1 MIIQKWKKLLN
12 RNNRV
17 LNVSHKDYD
26 GCASSIVIQNV
37 FKKVDFKYLKYG
49 EVNSYLKT
57 INYNDYDVVILT
69 DISPETVEAFDIS
82 DKLFLLDHHQSALQY
97 NNPALCRIVNTE
109 QCATVLVKKFFESLH
124 GIDLGYLNE
133 FCSIVDDYDRWI
145 MSDSRSWA
153 MNELYFFYYESD
165 FRRRFMNGNVKFS
178 EDELDYIKKQKKA
191 LDETY
196 KNLTIYKC
204 DKVNM
209 CFFLESRFVNDL
221 CHRAMNEDGFDV
233 AICINSRNC
242 SVRTKFEGLDLGN
255 TLKTLF
261 KDNSG
266 GHERAAAFR
275 LGLNEELSHKI
286 DMLENY
292 LYENFKEIR
301 R

>member
-17 LNVSHKDYD
+17 LNVSHKDLD
-26 GCASSIVIQNV
+26 GVASSIIIQNV

-57 INYNDYDVVILT
+57 VDYNDYDVVILT

-82 DKLFLLDHHQSALQY
+82 DKFFLLDHHLSAKHFHCVEK
-97 NNPALCRIVNTE
+97 NRIVNTE

-242 SVRTKFEGLDLGN
+242 SIRTKVEGLDLGGM
-255 TLKTLF
+255 LKKLGF
-261 KDNSG
+261 GG
-266 GHERAAAFR
+266 GHEKAGAFR